1 MSRIA
6 EESIRQV
13 IDTVS
18 IVDLISSYFPLK
30 RAGTSFKACCPFHSE
45 RTPSFTVSPTRN
57 AFHCFGCGKGGNAIR
72 FVMDY
77 ENLPFAE
84 AVRKLAQKFSITLIE
99 EASSP
104 ENAAATATRVRLLA
118 LHRDVCTWMHQLLLR
133 SDSAAAARHYLK
145 SRNISADIA
154 KRWLIGYAPAEPST
168 WRQWARSS
176 GYEESLLT
184 EGGIFSPAG
193 ENQTQRGG
201 YPRFRHRVMFPIRN
215 DHGDVIA
222 FSGRVLDPDASPA
235 KYINSPATPLFSKSH
250 TFFGL
255 DKSKRAILK
264 SQSAIICEGQIDM
277 IMCFENGIENIVAP
291 LGTAFTPDHARLLKR
306 HTDKV
311 ILCFD
316 SDNAGRKAAHSCF
329 AELASHDIFVSVAA
343 LPQGE
348 DPDSLLRSGG
358 PSLLRSLLDSA
369 RDYIDFLIDSKA
381 PAGLPDDPRDR
392 MRILS
397 EITGAIA
404 RTRNRITQES
414 SLQRTAL
421 RLAVP
426 TEELRRMVS
435 AHARHLLRQR
445 DTAPQPQTDHPPSA
459 TDSSP
464 LIIDSPA
471 VRLLIQLSL
480 TDPEARTYLL
490 ALPRPY
496 PWEDLPGGTLLS
508 RSLDAG
514 ISPDSPESSAAWL
527 SALPHEEEI
536 AASALLLSK
545 PPGQGKDAAH
555 HAVLSLR
562 ILRNRRSID
571 LLQLRQRQPQIPN
584 DEILIIMQEV
594 ARLQKENLDLA
605 ESMRNIPMLS

>member
-30 RAGTSFKACCPFHSE
+30 RAGTSWKACCPFHSE

-84 AVRKLAQKFSITLIE
+84 AVRKLAQKYAVSLIE
-99 EASSP
+99 ESSSP
-104 ENAAATATRVRLLA
+104 ESAAASATRVRLLA
-118 LHRDVCTWMHQLLLR
+118 MHREACSWMHQLLLR
-133 SDSAAAARHYLK
+133 SASAADARAYLK

-154 KRWLIGYAPAEPST
+154 KRWHIGYAPAEPSA
-168 WRQWARSS
+168 WRQWARSA
-176 GYEESLLT
+176 GYDEALLT
-184 EGGIFSPAG
+184 EGGLFSPAG
-193 ENQTQRGG
+193 DDQPRRSA

-222 FSGRVLDPDASPA
+222 FSGRILAADASPA

-264 SQSAIICEGQIDM
+264 AQSAIICEGQIDM

-291 LGTAFTPDHARLLKR
+291 LGTAFTPEHARLLKR

-329 AELASHDIFVSVAA
+329 SELASQDMFVSVAA

-369 RDYIDFLIDSKA
+369 RDYVEFLIDFKA
-381 PAGLPDDPRDR
+381 PSGLPDDPRDR
-392 MRILS
+392 MRLLS

-404 RTRNRITQES
+404 RTRNRISQES
-414 SLQRTAL
+414 AIQRTAL
-421 RLAVP
+421 RLAIP
-426 TEELRRMVS
+426 SDELRRMVS
-435 AHARHLLRQR
+435 AHARHLLRQKES
-445 DTAPQPQTDHPPSA
+445 ASAFQTPESPPEPGS
-459 TDSSP
+459 TP
-464 LIIDSPA
+464 LAIDSPA
-471 VRLLIQLSL
+471 LRLLVQLSL
-480 TDPEARTYLL
+480 TDPAARDFLL
-490 ALPRPY
+490 SQPQPY
-496 PWEDLPGGTLLS
+496 PWEDLSGGALLS
-508 RSLDAG
+508 RSLAAS
-514 ISPDSPESSAAWL
+514 ISAESPESAAAWL
-527 SALPHEEEI
+527 SSLPPEEEI

-545 PPGQGKDAAH
+545 PPGQGRDAAQ
-555 HAVLSLR
+555 HAVIS
-562 ILRNRRSID
+562 IQFLRNRRSID
-571 LLQLRQRQPQIPN
+571 LLQLRQRQPQLPK

-605 ESMRNIPMLS
+605 ETMRNIPMLS